1 MPIRRARPL
10 LGTFVEIR
18 VDGVDGAHAVVA
30 IDAAFA
36 EIATVHRLMSFHAH
50 DSDVTRVNRGASRN
64 AVVVDARTR
73 EVLSLS
79 IDFARAS
86 DGRFDPTIA
95 AELVARNLLPRPS
108 EAPSPHPKADW
119 RDIEIIADGRIR
131 CAKPLW
137 IDFGG
142 IAKGYA
148 VDRAIECLRDSG
160 ITNACV
166 NAGGDL
172 RRIGAGMESVH
183 IRSPAAPHRPVL
195 SLMLGEG
202 AIASSGS
209 YFERSSHKVERG
221 VSHID
226 GTTRRAIPAGIAVSV
241 VADRCVVAD
250 ALTKIVMSDAEAARP
265 VLEAWDAEALVHRTD
280 GKRRIF
286 GRAA

>member
-50 DSDVTRVNRGASRN
+50 DSDVTRVNRGASRD

-148 VDRAIECLRDSG
+148 VDRAVAILVAAG
-160 ITNACV
+160 ATQGCV

-172 RRIGAGMESVH
+172 RIFGARAERVH
-183 IRSPAAPHRPVL
+183 LRTASGYWPALELADAAVA
-195 SLMLGEG
+195 S
-202 AIASSGS
+202 SSGS
-209 YFERSSHKVERG
+209 A
-221 VSHID
+221 HIH
-226 GTTRRAIPAGIAVSV
+226 GRTRTAADARASVGV
-241 VADRCVVAD
+241 VAATCMIAD
-250 ALTKIVMSDAEAARP
+250 ALTKVVLVAGAAASSA
-265 VLEAWDAEALVHRTD
+265 VLAR
-280 GKRRIF
+280 F
-286 GRAA
+286 GAQACAHDSAAGWRVAA

>member
-1 MPIRRARPL
+1 MPMRRARPL
-10 LGTFVEIR
+10 LGTLVEIR
-18 VDGVDGAHAVVA
+18 VDDVDDSCAVSA

-36 EIATVHRLMSFHAH
+36 EIAAVHRLMSFHND
-50 DSDVTRVNRGASRN
+50 DSDVTRINRDATHD

-73 EVLSLS
+73 EVLSLA
-79 IDFARAS
+79 IEFARAS

-95 AELVARNLLPRPS
+95 AELVAWNLLPSPS
-108 EAPSPHPKADW
+108 NAPTPDSTADW
-119 RDIEIIADGRIR
+119 RDIVILADGRIR

-137 IDFGG
+137 IDLGG

-148 VDRAIECLRDSG
+148 VDRAILRLRDFG
-160 ITNACV
+160 IAHACV

-172 RRIGAGMESVH
+172 RRIGTGLESVH
-183 IRSPAAPHRPVL
+183 IRSPSPPHQPVL

-202 AIASSGS
+202 AIASSAS
-209 YFERSSHKVERG
+209 YFERSSDAVNDVG
-221 VSHID
+221 SHID
-226 GTTRRAIPAGIAVSV
+226 GTTRRSIPFGMAVSV

-265 VLEAWDAEALVHRTD
+265 VLEAWDAEALVHATD
-280 GKRRIF
+280 GETRIF